1 MSYDPSY
8 DIFMAGVEDHSEFID
23 WSTYDCNSDPE
34 NKSNKRNKCN
44 KRKTVSKEIN
54 NDSKYS

>member
-23 WSTYDCNSDPE
+23 WYTYDCDSDPE
-34 NKSNKRNKCN
+34 NKSNKSN